1 MRSGRPKPLPP
12 PSPTRESC
20 GSCGTCCKLLE
31 VPSLN
36 KPTCQWCV
44 HAKPGRL
51 PGACTI
57 YEARPIECR
66 TFRCLWLM
74 SHEDADK
81 TPMPMMVRPDRSHVC
96 FGALLMNGEA
106 MEMGTAAHVD
116 PAYPNAWLE
125 WPMHQM
131 MQQMVAQGVT
141 IIIYCAGARKLWD
154 RNGIR
159 NIEPE
164 TKDG

>member
-1 MRSGRPKPLPP
+1 
-12 PSPTRESC
+12 
-20 GSCGTCCKLLE
+20 
-31 VPSLN
+31 
-36 KPTCQWCV
+36 
-44 HAKPGRL
+44 
-51 PGACTI
+51 
-57 YEARPIECR
+57 
-66 TFRCLWLM
+66 
-74 SHEDADK
+74 
-81 TPMPMMVRPDRSHVC
+81 MPMDVRPDRSHIA